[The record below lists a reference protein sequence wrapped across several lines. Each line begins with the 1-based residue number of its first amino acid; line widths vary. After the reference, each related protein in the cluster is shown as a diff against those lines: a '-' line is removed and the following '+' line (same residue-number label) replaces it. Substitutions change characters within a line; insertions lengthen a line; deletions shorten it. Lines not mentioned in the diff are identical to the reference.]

1 MGDLSPESTNGDL
14 IASARDTAS
23 DHLRVSL
30 NNLRT
35 DELDLNGIACKN
47 KAAPGEI
54 LTLSAELANTGC
66 TFEKFSEKPQSGLG
80 LGVPSLFEAV
90 ADQSIIVNSLGIA
103 SSGSGVIAC

>member
-1 MGDLSPESTNGDL
+1 MQEILPA
-14 IASARDTAS
+14 IIF
-23 DHLRVSL
+23 RVSL

-35 DELDLNGIACKN
+35 DELNLHATDLNGIACKN

-66 TFEKFSEKPQSGLG
+66 TFEKFSEKPQSGVG